1 MRDLKLTLV
10 DMITHKMEI
19 NSYTFHMRVEDRIG
33 ADVSCAH
40 PHCHSKQSVEQEVMY
55 ATHIRAVEPKIT
67 QQQWQQLL
75 NIRPL

>member
-1 MRDLKLTLV
+1 
-10 DMITHKMEI
+10 
-19 NSYTFHMRVEDRIG
+19 MRVEDRIG